1 MATTIDYDQLG
12 RKVLEALGG
21 EGNVR
26 SLAHCA
32 TRLRF
37 ALKDPQRADLDA
49 VQRIPGVITALR
61 SGGLHQVV
69 VGNDVA
75 LAYAAVTARTGLGRP
90 SDGGD
95 DDGHGRDGA
104 REGRRRGG
112 TGGDQ
117 ADAEHR
123 ERSLFNR
130 FIAMISSIF
139 TSVIWTMA
147 AVGLV
152 KAMLALFSTGIPL
165 IDPASQT
172 YALINALGDGLLYL
186 LPVVLAVSAA
196 KYFQVNYGT
205 SMAIAAF
212 LVHPSLVG
220 FLEAG
225 EPVSLAGIPVVL
237 APYAYSVFPIIA
249 AVWLQ
254 SLVEPR
260 LMRALP
266 GWMRNFA
273 TPFVVVI
280 VVGFAALLV
289 VGPVISLATSAVADA
304 LTWIW
309 GPAPAVGG
317 FLLGGLWQVL
327 VMFGLHHGLTPIFL
341 QELSATG
348 SILLMGPLISAVTAQ
363 CAAALAV
370 TFRVRDRRLRQMA
383 GPASVSGFV
392 SGVTEPIIYGVNLPL
407 KRPFA
412 IGVGAGAV
420 GGAIAASGGSAASAN
435 VFSSLLTLPAFLDHG
450 NFALQ
455 LLGTGTAILLAFTAT
470 YLFGVPRDRRGGDE
484 PAERATPTESAI
496 PAEGAADAPPAPTL
510 DLLSPVR
517 GRSVALD
524 DVADPVFAS
533 GSMGQGLAVRPAE
546 GRVLAPIEGTVV
558 TALASGHAF
567 GIRSAD
573 GAEVLVHIGLDT
585 VELDGGPFTTHVAQD
600 QRVRAG
606 QPLADVDLDAVRAAG
621 YDPSVV
627 MVVTDAGDFGTVL
640 PRIGVELEAGDVAMV
655 LKR

>member
-49 VQRIPGVITALR
+49 VQRVPGVITALR

-75 LAYAAVTARTGLGRP
+75 LAYAAVTARTGLGGA
-90 SDGGD
+90 SGGQGDGAGD
-95 DDGHGRDGA
+95 RDGA

-112 TGGDQ
+112 TGSGRVGD
-117 ADAEHR
+117 AVEPR

-273 TPFVVVI
+273 TPFVVVV

-289 VGPVISLATSAVADA
+289 IGPVISLATSAVADA

-407 KRPFA
+407 KRPFT

-484 PAERATPTESAI
+484 PAE
-496 PAEGAADAPPAPTL
+496 APPAPIPTL

-573 GAEVLVHIGLDT
+573 GAEVLIHIGLDT
-585 VELDGGPFTTHVAQD
+585 VELDGVPFTAHVAQD

-627 MVVTDAGDFGTVL
+627 MVVTNAGAFGTVL
-640 PRIGVELEAGDVAMV
+640 PRVGVELEAGDVAVV
-655 LKR
+655 LER